1 MNKASETLQR
11 RFGQNLSESLGV
23 RSAGPGL
30 PPLPRT
36 PAAEIP
42 RESGPDDGRT
52 RAREAGHMELSR
64 IIPDPDQPR
73 KEFDDDAVER
83 LSKSLLKHGQLMPIR
98 VRWNP
103 AAGKW
108 VVISGERRYR
118 AALRAGLK
126 SVACV
131 FTEEGLSPSEI
142 LQEQIVENLLREDLK
157 PVEQARAY
165 RQLMEMHGWSAKD
178 LAGELQVSQ
187 GAVSKSLALLT
198 LPEDLQAEVDR
209 GQIAA
214 ATAYQVAKVD
224 DPAIQRDV
232 VRRVVEEKLTRDE
245 VSEVVRE
252 AADKP
257 APSRRP
263 RPRTPRAETPVLA
276 SRTVDTPTGRVVVT
290 SRSAT
295 LDDGETIAILEAALT
310 SLRGPRPS

>member
-1 MNKASETLQR
+1 MNKASETIQR

-23 RSAGPGL
+23 RSGGPGL
-30 PPLPRT
+30 PPLPRS

-42 RESGPDDGRT
+42 REIGPDDGRT

-64 IIPDPDQPR
+64 IIADPDQPR
-73 KEFDDDAVER
+73 KEFDDDAVDR

-103 AAGKW
+103 PAGKW

-126 SVACV
+126 SVACI
-131 FTEEGLSPSEI
+131 FAEDGLSPSEI

-187 GAVSKSLALLT
+187 GTVSKSLALLT

-214 ATAYQVAKVD
+214 ATAYQVAKVV
-224 DPAIQRDV
+224 DPEVQRDV

-252 AADKP
+252 AADPP
-257 APSRRP
+257 AAGRPP
-263 RPRTPRAETPVLA
+263 RPRSSRTVAPGKA
-276 SRTVDTPTGRVVVT
+276 SRTVDTPIGRVVVT
-290 SRSAT
+290 AAVAT
-295 LDDGETIAILEAALT
+295 LDDGETIRVLDAALA
-310 SLRGPRPS
+310 SLRGSPQE